1 MIRTGWRGRSE
12 AKEVFS
18 YQFTVHSLGSRE
30 NTTQEYGREGG
41 AEDYTWRKWPDGP
54 LTRQVEQGD
63 QGMKLVFVC
72 GLSVVLAHSFLQEPQ
87 KPAEEKPAAA
97 TEAKP
102 VASAAKLVNPTKAT
116 AESIA
121 LGKKAYGT
129 DCAMCHG
136 KTGAGDGDLAADM
149 KLKLRDYRDPES
161 LKAMTDGEIYL
172 IIANG
177 KGQMSGEEGRMK
189 PGQMWD
195 VVNYVRSLG
204 KK

>member
-129 DCAMCHG
+129 DWAMCHCKWEG
-136 KTGAGDGDLAADM
+136 TNERGRGADEARTDVGCGELCAVAREEVVLSY
-149 KLKLRDYRDPES
+149 KLSAISSR
-161 LKAMTDGEIYL
+161 I
-172 IIANG
+172 
-177 KGQMSGEEGRMK
+177 
-189 PGQMWD
+189 
-195 VVNYVRSLG
+195 